1 MKYME
6 TLQNRVVSNVEK
18 TDLIISQLHKIEKS
32 MSSGMPEIQSPCL
45 DFINQTTKLVH
56 NSSTLLKEQFVKLDR
71 KVTDIDNKLEG
82 LKVQIDNNLL
92 QVEDFNGEASEKKD
106 VTSHVNDITKSISY
120 EAMTH
125 VSSEL
130 SDLRDSTDSIDK
142 KLQFHIN
149 IVSENIGRMMS
160 MMHEVHFAVVDSNK
174 QFETLNVT
182 TSQPPTKSNKH
193 DVIVKKIR
201 PMVAISEKIDEVCG
215 EVVNTRSTVDNLLPK
230 SAALLTQTQRQERA
244 IDEIHQDLKT
254 KTNLIINNL
263 DMVEKRLKKQEN
275 YVQILANLPEAHEL
289 AKDKTFNGFVEYD
302 STNQSI
308 FDETLKRANSSL
320 SLSFIQPSIGTT
332 ISPTTGENMQS
343 PLHETSTNTNVTY
356 HNGSVINGSKSAI
369 RKDGLIFPSIKKK
382 PSIINTTIVND
393 ILALKDLKVLTNDV
407 QYLINK
413 FVPLRTKVK
422 ANTKSVVQ

>member
-1 MKYME
+1 
-6 TLQNRVVSNVEK
+6 
-18 TDLIISQLHKIEKS
+18 
-32 MSSGMPEIQSPCL
+32 
-45 DFINQTTKLVH
+45 
-56 NSSTLLKEQFVKLDR
+56 
-71 KVTDIDNKLEG
+71 
-82 LKVQIDNNLL
+82 
-92 QVEDFNGEASEKKD
+92 
-106 VTSHVNDITKSISY
+106 
-120 EAMTH
+120 MTH

-302 STNQSI
+302 ST
-308 FDETLKRANSSL
+308 K
-320 SLSFIQPSIGTT
+320 
-332 ISPTTGENMQS
+332 
-343 PLHETSTNTNVTY
+343 
-356 HNGSVINGSKSAI
+356 
-369 RKDGLIFPSIKKK
+369 
-382 PSIINTTIVND
+382 
-393 ILALKDLKVLTNDV
+393 
-407 QYLINK
+407 
-413 FVPLRTKVK
+413 
-422 ANTKSVVQ
+422 